1 MSRPL
6 LSLVEQ
12 EYRGKLLH
20 AIQLVHRDFKNA
32 CKGVEVQF
40 IFNGR
45 ADREKSFLVKGIVR
59 DAHFDVEQQAS
70 YTIDFT
76 NPETGSK
83 ETTSRHLR
91 ELRVS

>member
-20 AIQLVHRDFKNA
+20 AIQIVRRDFSSA

-40 IFNGR
+40 NFNGR
-45 ADREKSFLVKGIVR
+45 VDKKKLFLVSGKVK
-59 DAHFDVEQQAS
+59 DAHFDADHRAMV
-70 YTIDFT
+70 TIDFE
-76 NPETGSK
+76 NPETGAQ
-83 ETTSRHLR
+83 ETTSRYIQ
-91 ELRVS
+91 ELRV